1 MGERKKFVLGL
12 KKTRKTGHDQPMEFS
27 RLSLRTSLYY
37 KRQDLDP
44 FADPGKNEALFCFA
58 LNPAQAR
65 RIDPEPE
72 HYLGSLITAGLALPS
87 PAGTGTL
94 GGIDPALLELP
105 AGLYYFTQIR
115 QETSRTSGD
124 GWLKRA
130 ECVEMAMELQKE
142 GLWERLK
149 LEDRIYVRSLFEDGA
164 RVFQVL
170 RPIAV

>member
-1 MGERKKFVLGL
+1 
-12 KKTRKTGHDQPMEFS
+12 MEFS

-44 FADPGKNEALFCFA
+44 FTDLIGPIGTNEALFCFA

-65 RIDPEPE
+65 RIDPEAE
-72 HYLGSLITAGLALPS
+72 QYLGSLIAAGLVLP
-87 PAGTGTL
+87 PAAGTGTL
-94 GGIDPALLELP
+94 GDPALLKLP

-115 QETSRTSGD
+115 RETSRASGD
-124 GWLKRA
+124 GWLKRG
-130 ECVEMAMELQKE
+130 ECVDMAMELQKE

-149 LEDRIYVRSLFEDGA
+149 LKDRIYVRSLFEDGS
-164 RVFQVL
+164 RVFQIL